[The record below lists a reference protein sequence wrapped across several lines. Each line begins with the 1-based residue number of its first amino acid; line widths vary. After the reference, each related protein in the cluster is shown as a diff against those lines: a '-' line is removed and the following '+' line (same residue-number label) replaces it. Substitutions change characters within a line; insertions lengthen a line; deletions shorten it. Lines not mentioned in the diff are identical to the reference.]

1 MIIYLIVDSTK
12 LTVVEYTDFW
22 IRLPM
27 LLTLCWLP
35 SLPPPLC
42 HNSLFLFLYD
52 SNSVCILAHMV
63 FEFIIVFYY
72 LGI

>member
-42 HNSLFLFLYD
+42 Q
-52 SNSVCILAHMV
+52 I
-63 FEFIIVFYY
+63 FIGRIGAEAETPV
-72 LGI
+72 LWSPDAKN